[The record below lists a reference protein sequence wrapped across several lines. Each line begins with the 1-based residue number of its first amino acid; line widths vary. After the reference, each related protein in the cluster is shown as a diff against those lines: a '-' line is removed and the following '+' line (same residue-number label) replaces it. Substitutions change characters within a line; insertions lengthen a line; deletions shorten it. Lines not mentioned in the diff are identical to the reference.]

1 MQRFTPGTAVAKL
14 HITAILLT
22 GIAIAAGMA
31 LASGAG
37 PIPDGPARQTWDFE
51 ADRTGMI
58 ARGFRNEVG
67 RWVVVRDG
75 ENLVL
80 AQQASNDDAVFNVAL
95 VEGPSA
101 RDLDLSVRLRAV
113 AGEVDRGGGLIWRAR
128 DAKNYYVARYN
139 PLEDNFRVYKVQ
151 DGKRTQLQSAQVP
164 GDEAWHTLRVTMIG
178 DTITGSLDGKRYLEA
193 RDATFA
199 DAGMV
204 GLWTKADARS
214 SFDDLKLGR

>member
-14 HITAILLT
+14 HIPAILLT
-22 GIAIAAGMA
+22 GIAIVAGMA